1 VEEVVKAMG
10 GAKKAVEEA
19 VEKVMEKVEKMMEEA
34 KKAEMQVVEKVM
46 EKVEKVVEE
55 AKKAVMQVVEVAAI
69 RRRASSIARA
79 MPNPPQQL
87 LGRRFVVWAH
97 SRRRFI
103 V

>member
-19 VEKVMEKVEKMMEEA
+19 VEKVMEKVEKMM
-34 KKAEMQVVEKVM
+34 
-46 EKVEKVVEE
+46 EE

-103 V
+103 VWAHSRVKGGARRGAKGGAQT